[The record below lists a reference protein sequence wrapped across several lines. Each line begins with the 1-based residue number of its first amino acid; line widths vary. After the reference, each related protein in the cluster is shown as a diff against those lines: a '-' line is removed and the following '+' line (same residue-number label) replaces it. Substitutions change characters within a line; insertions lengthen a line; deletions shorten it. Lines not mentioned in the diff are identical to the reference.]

1 MSNPEGFSDQHV
13 WLAVK
18 RSKIHGV
25 VNLVAHGVAGFA
37 LFSNEI
43 FSEPMKF
50 ALGFSVFISMCYVN
64 SRYVLLTHPE
74 SVKEVTCLDSQWK
87 LRLNNGRQITA
98 TLLGPL
104 FASRSFLV
112 LLFQTP
118 APGVLPVVI
127 GADTVDD
134 DLFRRTRVLIHRG
147 SERLLRHNSSE
158 DRLQGKYNADSVNYP
173 G

>member
-1 MSNPEGFSDQHV
+1 M
-13 WLAVK
+13 
-18 RSKIHGV
+18 HGV
-25 VNLVAHGVAGFA
+25 VNLAAHGVAGIA

-43 FSEPMKF
+43 FSEPLKF
-50 ALGFSVFISMCYVN
+50 ALGFSVFISMYYVK

-74 SVKEVTCLDSQWK
+74 SVKEVTCFDSRWK
-87 LRLNNGRQITA
+87 LRLNNGREITA

-112 LLFQTP
+112 LLFQT
-118 APGVLPVVI
+118 AVPGVLPVVI

-147 SERLLRHNSSE
+147 SERLLQNNSSG
-158 DRLQGKYNADSVNYP
+158 DL
-173 G
+173 